1 MQELSDV
8 ELKAYT
14 ASSETKDSA
23 FWADH
28 KFGGNNRDLL
38 TVPSF
43 MAHSNKIYQQYM
55 VQREQQATC
64 CKAKHHPQPVVLLS
78 RGISTGL
85 PKWLIWGRFIHCA
98 LELNLKPLL
107 PKFTADW
114 RRCGGWKAM
123 TVKGTPEPV
132 IPVALSTGPAQAEQF
147 QRSKMCPGT
156 WCPHGHE
163 PSAHP
168 QPPCR
173 LLRSHRAT
181 LWLKGLTWLLDTH
194 AWEQKDVIWRWFSLC
209 TKLRQ
214 SQLHCTADR
223 LDSLVFNR
231 WLAKLERVQKEAL
244 KWFKTEKKCFMT
256 L

>member
-43 MAHSNKIYQQYM
+43 MSHSDKIYQQYM

-64 CKAKHHPQPVVLLS
+64 CKAKCYPQPVVLLS

-85 PKWLIWGRFIHCA
+85 PKWLTWGRFIHRA

-107 PKFTADW
+107 PKFIADW
-114 RRCGGWKAM
+114 RRCGGWRAV
-123 TVKGTPEPV
+123 TVKGTPKPV
-132 IPVALSTGPAQAEQF
+132 IPVTLSTEPAQAE
-147 QRSKMCPGT
+147 
-156 WCPHGHE
+156 
-163 PSAHP
+163 
-168 QPPCR
+168 
-173 LLRSHRAT
+173 
-181 LWLKGLTWLLDTH
+181 
-194 AWEQKDVIWRWFSLC
+194 
-209 TKLRQ
+209 
-214 SQLHCTADR
+214 
-223 LDSLVFNR
+223 
-231 WLAKLERVQKEAL
+231 
-244 KWFKTEKKCFMT
+244 
-256 L
+256 